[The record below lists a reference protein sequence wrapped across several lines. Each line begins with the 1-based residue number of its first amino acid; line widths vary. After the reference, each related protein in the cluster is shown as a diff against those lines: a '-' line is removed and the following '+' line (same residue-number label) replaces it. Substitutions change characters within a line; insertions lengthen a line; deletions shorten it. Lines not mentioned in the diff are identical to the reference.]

1 MNGEAP
7 SNPGGPEVVR
17 HGRVSWL
24 THPPAGV
31 AHIGVESHAFGALP
45 VSLAEGDPIP
55 QEATPGELLAI
66 THAMFLAWAL
76 SEVLVRD
83 GSPADEIVVEASC
96 SFAGPVADREL
107 TAVDLSVHGRIPGL
121 DAPGFGEAVAEARQR
136 SLRAAGARDDIP
148 GRLQAVFVPDQR

>member
-1 MNGEAP
+1 MNGDAS
-7 SNPGGPEVVR
+7 SNPGRAEVVR

-45 VSLAEGDPIP
+45 VALAEGDPIP

-76 SEVLVRD
+76 SEVLVRA

-96 SFAGPVADREL
+96 SFTGPLADREL
-107 TAVDLSVHGRIPGL
+107 KAVDLSVHGRVPAL
-121 DAPGFGEAVAEARQR
+121 DATGFGEAVAEARER
-136 SLRAAGARDDIP
+136 SLRATGAREDIP
-148 GRLQAVFVPDQR
+148 GGLQAELLPSQR